1 MINLNTSNVVPSNY
15 YYWNFDIEYSVYR
28 MIYKHVHGVVNVS
41 LIKIRSLL
49 HFTDVS
55 QDVRFEKTLR
65 VICVLSYVM
74 DI

>member
-1 MINLNTSNVVPSNY
+1 
-15 YYWNFDIEYSVYR
+15 